1 MPSFSQGDVLRVP
14 FPYVER
20 PVLQRRPAVV
30 ISAGEIAGAVPLL
43 WVAMVTSAENRAW
56 PGDISLAET
65 HSRFGLPHPCVI
77 RPAKIAT
84 LEARGL
90 DRVGALDSATLGSL
104 LRAVLSVLQHETD
117 ACGSTLTRSTRGG

>member
-43 WVAMVTSAENRAW
+43 WVAMITSAENRPW
-56 PGDISLAET
+56 PGDISLSET

-90 DRVGALDSATLGSL
+90 DRVGALDSAILQALLCAILSL
-104 LRAVLSVLQHETD
+104 LKAEPD
-117 ACGSTLTRSTRGG
+117 A